1 MIDLALL
8 LPFLVIFP
16 MAGAVVSYIIGR
28 RNKNARNMF
37 ANALVTVEFA
47 VAIFMSSKSVEFSS
61 ASFCG
66 LGINFADGGLRGI
79 LSVLCGFIWFT
90 STLFSTEYLKSYR
103 NRNRYYFFM
112 LSTLGATMGVFL
124 STDFYTALIFFEIMS
139 FTSYVLVVHDETE
152 EALYAGATYLAVAVI
167 GGLVTLLG
175 MFFMYHLTGTL
186 DMRELGE
193 IIKNVSDKKP
203 YYIAGLLISFGFGA
217 KAGAFPLHIWLPQ
230 AHPVAPAPASALLSC
245 ILTKAG
251 VFGILALSCQV
262 FMYDANWGFFV
273 LIIGTIT
280 MVLGAVIAVFSINLK
295 RTLACSSLSQIGFIL
310 VGIGMQGLLG
320 EENALASGG
329 TILHII
335 NHGVIKCTLFLC
347 AGVVYMNIH
356 KLNLNEIR
364 GWGKDKPFLK
374 IVFLIGLLGIV
385 GIPLWGGYI
394 SKTLLHESIVEYS
407 HLLVNA
413 GQSTLIFDII
423 EWLFLFSGG
432 LTLAYMTKLYMA
444 LFVEEN
450 PYPEKHSSKGKY
462 MNHTTT
468 AVLLLCATIITVF
481 GILPHNTLDVIAHC
495 ARPFMNSTDPAH
507 AVHYFSFANLKG
519 ALITVV
525 IGAAVFFLFV
535 RKALMATDENGNR
548 VYIDAW
554 PSWLDIEKNIYRPV
568 LVKILPAVLGCAAK
582 VFAGFLEDLMF
593 VILVVFVLVVR
604 FFTESFEYIA
614 EVGMYIFLN
623 KEMPKYGEKRE
634 YGDDVYFS
642 TFTPELHDEEKGFRE
657 NLSGA
662 LVFFG
667 VGMVAALLYIIF

>member
-1 MIDLALL
+1 
-8 LPFLVIFP
+8 

-28 RNKNARNMF
+28 KNKNARNMF
-37 ANALVTVEFA
+37 ANAVVAIEFA
-47 VAIFMSSKSVEFSS
+47 VALYMSNKSVEFSS

-79 LSVLCGFIWFT
+79 LSVLCGFIWLV
-90 STLFSTEYLKSYR
+90 STFFSVEYLKSYR

-124 STDFYTALIFFEIMS
+124 STDFYTALIFFELMS
-139 FTSYVLVVHDETE
+139 FTSYVLVVHDETKP
-152 EALYAGATYLAVAVI
+152 ALYAGMTYLTVAII

-186 DMRELGE
+186 DMRRLGE
-193 IIKNVSDKKP
+193 IIENASYKKP
-203 YYIAGLLISFGFGA
+203 YYIAGFLISVGFGA
-217 KAGAFPLHIWLPQ
+217 KAGAFPLHVWLPQ

-251 VFGILALSCQV
+251 IFGILALSCQV

-280 MVLGAVIAVFSINLK
+280 MVLGAVLAVFSINLK

-335 NHGVIKCTLFLC
+335 NHAVIKCTLFLC

-356 KLNLNEIR
+356 RLNLNDIQ
-364 GWGKDKPFLK
+364 GWGKDKPLLK
-374 IVFLIGLLGIV
+374 IVFLTGLLGIV

-407 HLLVNA
+407 QILVSE
-413 GQSTLIFDII
+413 GQSALTFKII

-432 LTLAYMTKLYMA
+432 LTLAYMTKLYVA
-444 LFVEEN
+444 LFVEDN
-450 PYPEKHSSKGKY
+450 PHSEKFHNDGKY

-468 AVLLLCATIITVF
+468 AVLVVCALIITVF
-481 GILPHNTLDVIAHC
+481 GVLPHNTLDVIAHC
-495 ARPFMNSTDPAH
+495 ARPFMNSADPEH
-507 AVHYFSFANLKG
+507 AVHYFSLANLSG
-519 ALITVV
+519 ACITLV

-535 RKALMATDENGNR
+535 RKSLMKTDENGNR

-554 PSWLDIEKNIYRPV
+554 PSWLDIERNVYRPV
-568 LVKILPAVLGCAAK
+568 LVKVLPAIFGCAAK
-582 VFAGFLEDLMF
+582 VFSGFLEDLMF

-604 FFTESFEYIA
+604 FFTETFEYIA
-614 EVGMYIFLN
+614 EVCMYIFLN
-623 KEMPKYGEKRE
+623 REMPKYGEKSD
-634 YGDDVYFS
+634 YGDEVYFQS
-642 TFTPELHDEEKGFRE
+642 YNPELHDEEKGFRE

-667 VGMVAALLYIIF
+667 VGMVASILYIIF